1 VAISIRGN
9 AGAWAAS
16 TDTTQTVTLPTH
28 ATGDMLIVRAACKPY
43 TASITCG
50 TTGWNAVGTG
60 YANGSTADGNGV
72 GSVMHRAFYKVAT
85 SASETNPVVT
95 WGATS
100 DPGMACAVVYQ
111 LGAGEGWETPTGAGG
126 GDATLRTS
134 QTCTISSHISTT
146 AGDMVDFFL
155 AWGDNYASTS
165 PTFTQASASF
175 GTVAEQP
182 AAAGSF
188 SDGFDG
194 AADGGYRLC
203 SSGTSSAAA
212 VVTATFGNSEQG
224 GAWTTRLRVFPAKS
238 VSPGVASGTGTAY
251 GPPIKYALAGHAA
264 ATATALA
271 PTVTHVEWTW
281 GDWSS
286 TFSNPTSADV
296 NVNAGHASGAGA
308 AYAPVPAVFAAA
320 GNAAA
325 TGSAYQPTISTGKSV
340 DAGLAAATGT
350 AYSPPIKFALVGLAS
365 GVGAANAPPA
375 KVAPNAAH
383 ASGTGSAYQPVAN
396 PKPNAGVAAATG
408 SAYGP
413 PIKYVPAG
421 LASGTGAAYAPTLT
435 CASNAVAGHASG
447 TGAAYGPPIKYV
459 LAGHAAATGAA
470 YAPTLTCA
478 SNASAGHASG
488 AGAAYAPTLTCASNA
503 VAGHASGTGAAY
515 DASETVAPN
524 AGLAAGTGDA
534 YEPTV
539 ETGGAPA
546 TSVYPDCASGTGDA
560 YAASTK
566 VNVNVEGGAT
576 GTGAAYGPP
585 IKYVLAGHAAGTGA
599 AYAPTLTCT
608 SNASA
613 GHASGTGAAYNPPF
627 GAPAGH
633 ASGTGSAYQPTLTIL
648 SNAPAGHAAGTGAAF
663 GASETVAPNAGTAAA
678 TGAAYGPPIKYVPAG
693 LASGTGAAYAPTL
706 TCASNAPAGHAA
718 ATGAAYEPTVETG
731 GTFAPAGCA
740 EGTGAAYD
748 PTVTASPSV
757 YAWCD
762 AATGT
767 GAAYG
772 ATLPTI
778 SGVTRDENG
787 AAIPLCTVDAFVS
800 STNAYY
806 ATTTSD
812 ATGRYSIIVAPG
824 VYYFLVAYDL
834 VGDVYG
840 VTARDLSA

>member
-447 TGAAYGPPIKYV
+447 TGAAY
-459 LAGHAAATGAA
+459 
-470 YAPTLTCA
+470 
-478 SNASAGHASG
+478 
-488 AGAAYAPTLTCASNA
+488 
-503 VAGHASGTGAAY
+503 